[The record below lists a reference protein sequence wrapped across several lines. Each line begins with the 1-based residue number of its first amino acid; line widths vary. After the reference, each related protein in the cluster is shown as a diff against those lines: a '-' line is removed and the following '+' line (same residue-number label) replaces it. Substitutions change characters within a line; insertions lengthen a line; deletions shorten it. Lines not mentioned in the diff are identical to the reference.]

1 MGTLTAKP
9 LMTTEEMLALP
20 DNGTV
25 RQLIRG
31 RLLEKSLTRHNRRH
45 GRTEAEVAY
54 ALKFWLRQQP
64 EPRGEVLCGEAGFR
78 LRRDPDSTVGIDL
91 AYISAEMAASTPE
104 DVFLIEG
111 APVLAVEILSPSN
124 KWDEVTD
131 KVREY
136 LAAGVALIWVLD
148 PVFRTVQVYRPGCEP
163 EMFNSRQ
170 ELTGEPHLPGFR
182 IEVAGLF
189 SN

>member
-1 MGTLTAKP
+1 MATLTDKP

-20 DNGTV
+20 KNGTV

-45 GRTEAEVAY
+45 SRSETQLAQ
-54 ALKFWLRQQP
+54 LLNNWLEGQP
-64 EPRGEVLCGEAGFR
+64 LPRGEVLCGEAGFR
-78 LRRDPDSTVGIDL
+78 LRRNPDTTVGIDV
-91 AYISAEMAASTPE
+91 AYISAEMAAATPE
-104 DVFLIEG
+104 DVFLIDG

-124 KWDEVTD
+124 QWDEVTD
-131 KVREY
+131 KVQEY
-136 LAAGVALIWVLD
+136 LAAGVAMVWVLD
-148 PVFRTVQVYRPGCEP
+148 PVFRTVQVYRPGSEP

-182 IEVAGLF
+182 TEVGRLF
-189 SN
+189 SL